1 MFRQKEYSPSEVKR
15 TLAPSEVEQ
24 WEASAPSELVVRVL
38 MVGEV
43 ADEETTGWEEEV
55 AMEALVATWQGEAI
69 GEEVN
74 WCRRHSHSQDTIFL
88 LIADSRLY

>member
-24 WEASAPSELVVRVL
+24 WEASAPSELVVWGL

-43 ADEETTGWEEEV
+43 DDEETTV
-55 AMEALVATWQGEAI
+55 
-69 GEEVN
+69 
-74 WCRRHSHSQDTIFL
+74 
-88 LIADSRLY
+88 

>member
-1 MFRQKEYSPSEVKR
+1 MCQTKEYSPSEVKS
-15 TLAPSEVEQ
+15 TPAPSEVEQ
-24 WEASAPSELVVRVL
+24 WEASAPSELVVRGL

-43 ADEETTGWEEEV
+43 VDEETTVWEEEV

-74 WCRRHSHSQDTIFL
+74 WCRRHSHSQDTTSCHRL
-88 LIADSRLY
+88 LG